1 MIKTKLAKDANPTC
15 ISSNLNAFLRHVGN
29 DPLADIFQFA
39 SADIMRHYGYLLD
52 TFRTNPEHV
61 NDALFTMMH
70 HISGDLNRPEA
81 LYVPHILK
89 VSCIRIIGY

>member
-1 MIKTKLAKDANPTC
+1 M
-15 ISSNLNAFLRHVGN
+15 GN
-29 DPLADIFQFA
+29 DRFAYIFQFA